1 MELKQIDIDRIKPNP
16 FQPRMKF
23 DKEELQELADNIEKH
38 GMIEPIVVTEKGDNY
53 LIVAGERRW
62 RANKLAKKEK
72 VYAIIKHYDSEV
84 DIKRDSLIENEMREN
99 LNNEE
104 FKTFIISLAKSL
116 GEPYYNKGFVNP
128 IEISKYVLGNV
139 ASHVISDFPFYRK
152 VNAHFKIQKHATQKV
167 KKLFEDNKI
176 DLETAARIS
185 RIPDKQVQDEMADL
199 AKHKSPQEI
208 RKEVTRH
215 NFEQQVKETKAKVK
229 AESNEEKNFKSE
241 MIIVSKFENKLNSW
255 CDGIEFLS
263 KHIQDN
269 RNILSKF
276 SDKSRREM
284 MDALKPVKVS
294 LEKALHLVTKFMEE
308 LAK

>member
-99 LNNEE
+99 LSNEE
-104 FKTFIISLAKSL
+104 FRTFVISLAKSL

-128 IEISKYVLGNV
+128 IELSKYIV
-139 ASHVISDFPFYRK
+139 AGESATRSPFHNK
-152 VNAHFKIQKHATQKV
+152 LLEFFKIQQSASAKV
-167 KKLFEDNKI
+167 KKLFEEDKI
-176 DLETAARIS
+176 NRTTAARIAA
-185 RIPDKQVQDEMADL
+185 IPDKQVQDEMADL
-199 AKHKSPQEI
+199 AKHKSQKEI